1 MKEKSKDIA
10 NIPESIPELDDA
22 FFKEADLYDGE
33 KLIRR
38 GRPKAAQTKQAI
50 SIRLDKEVLDALR
63 ALGAGW
69 QTRVNDIL
77 REQLLS

>member
-1 MKEKSKDIA
+1 MKEKLKDIA
-10 NIPESIPELDDA
+10 NIPEPIPELDDV